1 MVDEVSASA
10 SKRIVAQARDVLQIR
25 LDAASRQVACKYQ
38 DGVLLLQG
46 HLSSF
51 YEKQLAQ
58 ESLRDLEGVERIVNK
73 IEVDSTT

>member
-1 MVDEVSASA
+1 MVDETSAGPA
-10 SKRIVAQARDVLQIR
+10 KRIVAIARDVLQIR
-25 LDAASRQVACKYQ
+25 LDAASRQVACEYK

-58 ESLRDLEGVERIVNK
+58 ESLRELEGVDRIVNN

>member
-1 MVDEVSASA
+1 MVDEISAVTA
-10 SKRIVAQARDVLQIR
+10 RRIVAKALDVLQIR
-25 LDAASRQVACKYQ
+25 LDAASRQVACEYQ
-38 DGVLLLQG
+38 SGVLLLQG

-58 ESLRDLEGVERIVNK
+58 ESLRDLEGVEQIVNN

>member
-1 MVDEVSASA
+1 MVDEASA
-10 SKRIVAQARDVLQIR
+10 GSARRIVAKARNVLQIR
-25 LDAASRQVACKYQ
+25 LDSASRQVACEYK

-58 ESLRDLEGVERIVNK
+58 ESLRDLEGVEHIVNN